1 MSVVSLFF
9 FFFLTPLLT
18 RNEIKDILSK
28 TDDYPETLTKTI
40 NSIQASLPEFKPD
53 EPGILQQVQEIIS
66 AQERP
71 ARSMAA
77 ALMSLASH
85 YDNMATALKESEN
98 GEAFTDKELQ
108 GNSML
113 LLICLSTVLRKF

>member
-1 MSVVSLFF
+1 MYVVSLFF
-9 FFFLTPLLT
+9 FLTTLLN

-40 NSIQASLPEFKPD
+40 NSIQASLPEFKLD
-53 EPGILQQVQEIIS
+53 DPGTLKQVQGIIS
-66 AQERP
+66 AQEHL
-71 ARSMAA
+71 ARSMAS

-108 GNSML
+108 GTL
-113 LLICLSTVLRKF
+113 CYF